1 MRIWHLERKHC
12 NNETNLYVPEF
23 DRDISKIVNEVTN
36 IPWTSKK
43 VVS

>member
-12 NNETNLYVPEF
+12 NNETNLSVPEF
-23 DRDISKIVNEVTN
+23 ERGISKIANEVSN
-36 IPWTSKK
+36 IPWTSKT